1 MAARVAAQA
10 VGVDR
15 TGAASTSTRTRR
27 RRRSGWRAYIFL
39 LPSTVILSVFVFY
52 PIVES
57 AWMSL
62 HNWSFLAPGRQY
74 VGLGNYRELL
84 HDSRFWNA
92 LRNTVIFTAAVVP
105 AQLILGLA
113 LANGLVR
120 NNLLNRI
127 FRSIFFFPVIGSLAT
142 MAIVWKFL
150 LDPDIGLLS
159 RIFTDLGFPQTGV
172 LQSTTY
178 ALPALIVVSV
188 WKNVGFTM
196 VILLAALQGVP
207 EITYEAAA
215 IDGAGPW
222 ARFRYVTLPSLR
234 QALLFSSVI
243 SVIASLQLFDQVYV
257 MTSGGPLF
265 HTETLVTYMYKVG
278 FQDYRSGYAAA
289 LAWVLFL
296 LIMAVSVVQLRF
308 FRYRDVD

>member
-1 MAARVAAQA
+1 
-10 VGVDR
+10 
-15 TGAASTSTRTRR
+15 
-27 RRRSGWRAYIFL
+27 
-39 LPSTVILSVFVFY
+39 VFY

-178 ALPALIVVSV
+178 ALPAVIVVSV

-207 EITYEAAA
+207 EVLYEAAA
-215 IDGAGPW
+215 IDGARPW

-243 SVIASLQLFDQVYV
+243 CVIASLQLFDQVYV

-296 LIMAVSVVQLRF
+296 LIMTVSVVQLRF

>member
-1 MAARVAAQA
+1 MESRVVARA
-10 VGVDR
+10 VGVDQPAEPR
-15 TGAASTSTRTRR
+15 KWRVKRR
-27 RRRSGWRAYIFL
+27 RRRIGWRAYVFL
-39 LPSTVILSVFVFY
+39 LPSAVILSVFVFY
-52 PIVES
+52 PIIES

-84 HDSRFWNA
+84 HDPRFWNA

-113 LANGLVR
+113 LATGLVR

-159 RIFTDLGFPQTGV
+159 HIFTLLGFPQTGV

-178 ALPALIVVSV
+178 ALPAVIVVSV

-207 EITYEAAA
+207 ETLYEAAA
-215 IDGAGPW
+215 IDGARPW

-296 LIMAVSVVQLRF
+296 LIMAVSIVQLRF